1 MSADLKYKINDLQCF
16 HIDPANPE
24 TAWKA
29 LQKACACLS
38 DWGVE
43 TLRDGLDG
51 FAHTIV
57 LEPYY
62 TCKDHRNLYS
72 NFYSKK
78 FLESS
83 SICSRLHF
91 FSHLGLQPKELL
103 ARPGSFQD
111 HYLGFSIIRPVNTR
125 CLGRTVIDPYKIGKS
140 LNDGFYLLRTR
151 FRAQINGTEFT
162 VYGYPFT
169 AQDADATLCAHSALW
184 GVCRYLSERYPHYK
198 ELYPF
203 DFIRM
208 TESSKGR
215 AFPYRGMTYTDY
227 CKILTDFGTC
237 PVTGV
242 LQKKNPNDPQGDLIQ
257 NIDSFQDLCAYVE
270 SGFPV
275 LASLR
280 LVGPGHVV
288 SLIGHT
294 MDYTVPIDT
303 SLQFVDSSHFLKQFV
318 VVDDNCFPYQ
328 KLGYEN
334 DPENYLG
341 SYVAGVSPV
350 TGSKVGI
357 KDISV
362 ITCPLPEKVFLPAQD
377 AREKAMKHC
386 RLFLS
391 TLKQTGNEPFVHRLF
406 VTSSSAF
413 KRRKLA
419 AALSGPDPASSLVAS
434 LHLPHFLWVMEIS
447 PIDAYKNGIC
457 TAEIVLDATAGSAE
471 DGIIY
476 MRVGDQMHFAGKTQT
491 IWKKV
496 SGPNQF
502 PQYTHNLGEK

>member
-1 MSADLKYKINDLQCF
+1 MSSDLKYQNNDLQCF
-16 HIDPANPE
+16 HLDPTAPE
-24 TAWKA
+24 DAWNA
-29 LQKACACLS
+29 LQAKCPILS
-38 DWGVE
+38 DWGVT
-43 TLRDGLDG
+43 TLRSELDG
-51 FAHTIV
+51 HFQTIV

-91 FSHLGLQPKELL
+91 FDYPGIQHKDLL
-103 ARPGSFQD
+103 VAPEKFRER
-111 HYLGFSIIRPVNTR
+111 YLGFSVVRPVNVR
-125 CLGRTVIDPYKIGKS
+125 CLGRTIIDPYKIGKS
-140 LNDGFYLLRTR
+140 LSDGFYLLRTR

-162 VYGYPFT
+162 VSGYPFT
-169 AQDADATLCAHSALW
+169 SQDADATLCAHSALW

-203 DFIRM
+203 DFVRM
-208 TESSKGR
+208 TESSQGR
-215 AFPYRGMTYTDY
+215 AFPYRGMTYADY
-227 CKILTDFGTC
+227 CKILNDFGTC
-237 PVTGV
+237 PVTAF
-242 LQKKNPNDPQGDLIQ
+242 LQKQDANKVTVPDL
-257 NIDSFQDLCAYVE
+257 DAFQDLCAYVE

-280 LVGPGHVV
+280 MASAGHVV
-288 SLIGHT
+288 SLVGHT
-294 MDYTVPIDT
+294 LDYSTTIT
-303 SLQFVDSSHFLKQFV
+303 ATTGFVDSSLFLKQFV
-318 VVDDNCFPYQ
+318 VVDDNFFPYQ

-341 SYVAGVSPV
+341 IYGKSPLSE
-350 TGSKVGI
+350 GKLGI
-357 KDISV
+357 KDIFTM
-362 ITCPLPEKVFLPAQD
+362 TCPLPEKVFLPAKD

-386 RLFLS
+386 QKFLS
-391 TLKQTGNEPFVHRLF
+391 ILKETGAEPFVCRLF
-406 VTSSSAF
+406 VAGSSAF

-419 AALSGPDPASSLVAS
+419 SALSESDPASSLVAN

-447 PIDAYKNGIC
+447 PVDLYKAGTC

-476 MRVGDQMHFAGKTQT
+476 MRIGDQMHVAGKSQT
-491 IWKKV
+491 IWKKID
-496 SGPNQF
+496 GPKQF
-502 PQYTHNLGEK
+502 TQYTHNLGEKEI